1 MSLTPG
7 QRLGPYEITAPL
19 GAGGMGEVFRAR
31 DTKLDR
37 EVAIKVLPAELA
49 RDEERLAR
57 FRREAHLLAALNHP
71 NIAAIHGLDEADGK
85 PFLVLELVPG
95 EDLAQRLKRGPIP
108 LDEALPLARQVAEAL
123 EEAHE
128 KGIVHRD
135 LKPANVKLTPDGK
148 VKVLDFGL
156 AKAYSGEA
164 SAGSAHDL
172 SQSPTLAHTG
182 TAAGLILGTA
192 AYMSPEQARGKT
204 VDRRADVWA
213 FGVVL
218 FEMLTGRALFA
229 GETVTDVL
237 AAVVT
242 REPDLEALPA
252 STPPAVRQLLKRC
265 LEKDPRRR
273 LRDIG
278 EARVLLEAPAAEA
291 CPPAAPTRRFPVWAA
306 TAIGVLLLAAGAA
319 FGYLAA
325 RGPSDGA
332 AADVSISPLT
342 FRRGSV
348 LTARFAPDGQTV
360 VYGASWEGE
369 PVDVFTVR
377 LDTRESRSMG
387 MKGADVL
394 AVSSAGE
401 LLLSLGRRFTIGWES
416 TGTLARMPLGGDAPR
431 EVLEGVQEADWS
443 PDGQGFAVVRDTGA
457 LRRLEYPM
465 GRVLFETGG
474 WISNARVARDGR
486 SVAFLDH
493 PSRGDNQS
501 AVKVVSADGDSRDVT
516 AVFPRAS
523 NGLAWSASGNDL
535 LFPTG
540 STLTATDLSGRS
552 RALFRVLG
560 FVMLHDVSAQGRVLV
575 GRTTA
580 QREIVGRAPGESR
593 DRGLSWL
600 DWSFPTALS
609 DDGRLVLFEE
619 QNLPNEYGLF
629 LRRTDGAPPVR
640 LGDGRGLAL
649 SPDGRW
655 VLADQQVEGGRELV
669 LLPTGAGETRRVG
682 RPAVVAQGAAFLPGG
697 ERVVIS
703 GHTPSAGGRLF
714 AYDLATSA
722 LSPISPEGVTSY
734 FNAMVSPDGN
744 FAFATGLDGK
754 LTLYPVEGGE
764 PRVVPGTS
772 KDDIAIRWTADGQA
786 LYVLSRAALPARVER
801 VAVANGERQPWLE
814 LTPPDPAGVQSIG
827 PVHVSADGKAYVYSY
842 RRKLDQLFVVDG
854 LR

>member
-1 MSLTPG
+1 
-7 QRLGPYEITAPL
+7 
-19 GAGGMGEVFRAR
+19 
-31 DTKLDR
+31 
-37 EVAIKVLPAELA
+37 
-49 RDEERLAR
+49 
-57 FRREAHLLAALNHP
+57 
-71 NIAAIHGLDEADGK
+71 
-85 PFLVLELVPG
+85 
-95 EDLAQRLKRGPIP
+95 
-108 LDEALPLARQVAEAL
+108 
-123 EEAHE
+123 
-128 KGIVHRD
+128 
-135 LKPANVKLTPDGK
+135 
-148 VKVLDFGL
+148 
-156 AKAYSGEA
+156 
-164 SAGSAHDL
+164 
-172 SQSPTLAHTG
+172 
-182 TAAGLILGTA
+182 
-192 AYMSPEQARGKT
+192 MSPEQARGKP

-218 FEMLTGRALFA
+218 FEMLTGKALFA

-252 STPPAVRQLLKRC
+252 STPHAVRELLKRC

-278 EARVLLEAPAAEA
+278 EARVLLEAPLVEA
-291 CPPAAPTRRFPVWAA
+291 VAPSTPTRRVPRWAVGA
-306 TAIGVLLLAAGAA
+306 LAAVLVAAGALGG
-319 FGYLAA
+319 FLAA
-325 RGPSDGA
+325 RGPSDGG
-332 AADVSISPLT
+332 AADIRVSPLT
-342 FRRGSV
+342 YRRGSV

-360 VYGASWEGE
+360 VYGAAWEGE

-443 PDGQGFAVVRDTGA
+443 PDGQSLVVVRDMGA

-474 WISNARVARDGR
+474 WISNARVSRDGR

-501 AVKVVSADGDSRDVT
+501 AVKVVSADGNSRVVT
-516 AVFPRAS
+516 PVFPRAS
-523 NGLAWSASGNDL
+523 NGLAWSALGKDL

-540 STLTATDLSGRS
+540 SRLTATDLAGRS

-560 FVMLHDVSAQGRVLV
+560 GIALHDVSAQGRVLV

-609 DDGRLVLFEE
+609 DDGRFVLFEE
-619 QNLPNEYGLF
+619 QNLSTESSDYGLF

-640 LGDGRGLAL
+640 LGDARGLAL
-649 SPDGRW
+649 SPDGRR
-655 VLADQQVEGGRELV
+655 VLAAQQVEGGHELV

-714 AYDLATSA
+714 TYDLATSA

-734 FNAMVSPDGN
+734 FNAMVSPDGKL
-744 FAFATGLDGK
+744 AFATGLDGK
-754 LTLYPVEGGE
+754 LTLYPVDGGE
-764 PRVVPGTS
+764 PHIVPGTS
-772 KDDIAIRWTADGQA
+772 KDDIAIRWTADGRA
-786 LYVLSRAALPARVER
+786 IYVLSRSALPARVER
-801 VAVANGERQPWLE
+801 VDVATGERQPWLE

-827 PVHVSADGKAYVYSY
+827 PVHMSADGKAYVYSY

>member
-1 MSLTPG
+1 MSLIPG

-31 DTKLDR
+31 DTRLDR

-49 RDEERLAR
+49 RDDERLAR

-71 NIAAIHGLDEADGK
+71 NVAAIHGLDEADGK

-108 LDEALPLARQVAEAL
+108 LDEALLIARQVAEAL

-156 AKAYSGEA
+156 AKACSSGV
-164 SAGSAHDL
+164 SSGSAPDL

-192 AYMSPEQARGKT
+192 AYMSPEQARGKA

-218 FEMLTGRALFA
+218 FEMLTGKALFA

-242 REPDLEALPA
+242 READLDALPA
-252 STPPAVRQLLKRC
+252 ATPPAVRQLLRRC
-265 LEKDPRRR
+265 LDKDPKRR

-278 EARVLLEAPAAEA
+278 EARVLLEAPNAGVTAVS
-291 CPPAAPTRRFPVWAA
+291 APKRRFPRWAIA
-306 TAIGVLLLAAGAA
+306 TLATVLLAGGVWGGFVA
-319 FGYLAA
+319 G
-325 RGPSDGA
+325 RRPSDGG
-332 AADVSISPLT
+332 AADVRVSPLT
-342 FRRGSV
+342 YRRGSV

-360 VYGASWEGE
+360 VYGAAWEGE
-369 PVDVFTVR
+369 PLDVFTVR

-387 MKGADVL
+387 MTGADVL
-394 AVSSAGE
+394 AVSSVGE
-401 LLLSLGRRFTIGWES
+401 LALSLGHRFTLGWES
-416 TGTLARMPLGGDAPR
+416 RGTLARMPLGGGAPR
-431 EVLEGVQEADWS
+431 EVLEGVQDADWS
-443 PDGQGFAVVRDTGA
+443 PDGQNLAVVREVGA
-457 LRRLEYPM
+457 RRRLEYPV
-465 GRVLFETGG
+465 GRVLYETGG
-474 WISNARVARDGR
+474 WVSHVRVRRDGQE
-486 SVAFLDH
+486 VAFLDH
-493 PSRGDNQS
+493 ANRGDNQA
-501 AVKVVSADGDSRDVT
+501 AVKVVGPDGVARTVAPS
-516 AVFPRAS
+516 AS
-523 NGLAWSASGNDL
+523 NGLAWSASGDDL
-535 LFPTG
+535 LFSNG
-540 STLTATDLSGRS
+540 SSLSASSLSGQS
-552 RALFRVLG
+552 RTLFRVLG
-560 FVMLHDVSAQGRVLV
+560 VTMLHDVSAAGRVLV

-580 QREIVGRAPGESR
+580 QREIVGRAPDEAR
-593 DRGLSWL
+593 DRSLSWL

-609 DDGRLVLFEE
+609 DDGRFVLFEE
-619 QNLPNEYGLF
+619 QNIGNAYGLF

-640 LGDGRGLAL
+640 LGDGRGLGL
-649 SPDGRW
+649 SPDGKW
-655 VLADQQVEGGRELV
+655 VLATLAVDGATELV

-714 AYDLATSA
+714 TYDLATSA

-734 FNAMVSPDGN
+734 FAAMVSPDGRQ
-744 FAFATGLDGK
+744 AFATGPDGK
-754 LTLYPVEGGE
+754 LTLYPIEGGE

-786 LYVLSRAALPARVER
+786 LYVLSRPALPARVER
-801 VAVANGERQPWLE
+801 VDVATGARQPWLE
-814 LTPPDPAGVQSIG
+814 LTPPDPAGVQSMG
-827 PVHVSADGKAYVYSY
+827 PVHLSADGKAYVYSY

>member
-37 EVAIKVLPAELA
+37 EVAIKVLPADLA

-71 NIAAIHGLDEADGK
+71 NVAAIHGLDEADGK

-135 LKPANVKLTPDGK
+135 LKPANVKVTPDGK

-156 AKAYSGEA
+156 AKAWSGDA
-164 SAGSAHDL
+164 GAGSSPDL

-204 VDRRADVWA
+204 VDRRADIWA

-218 FEMLTGRALFA
+218 FEMLTGKALFA

-242 REPDLEALPA
+242 REPDLGTLPPA
-252 STPPAVRQLLKRC
+252 TPPAVRLLLRRC
-265 LEKDPRRR
+265 LDKDPKHR

-278 EARVLLEAPAAEA
+278 EARVLLEAPNAGATDVSA
-291 CPPAAPTRRFPVWAA
+291 SKRRFPRWAIA
-306 TAIGVLLLAAGAA
+306 ALAAALLAGGVWGG
-319 FGYLAA
+319 FVVG
-325 RGPSDGA
+325 RRPSDGG
-332 AADVSISPLT
+332 AADVRVSPLT
-342 FRRGSV
+342 YRRGSV

-360 VYGASWEGE
+360 VYGAAWEGE

-457 LRRLEYPM
+457 LRRLEFPM

-474 WISNARVARDGR
+474 WISNARVSRDGR

-493 PSRGDNQS
+493 ANRGDNQ
-501 AVKVVSADGDSRDVT
+501 AVVKVIGADGAARTVS
-516 AVFPRAS
+516 PSAS
-523 NGLAWSASGNDL
+523 NGLAWSASGDDL
-535 LFPTG
+535 LFPNG
-540 STLTATDLSGRS
+540 SSLSTASPSGRS
-552 RALFRVLG
+552 RTLFRVLG
-560 FVMLHDVSAQGRVLV
+560 IVMLHDVSEQGRVLV

-580 QREIVGRAPGESR
+580 QREIVGRGPGESR

-600 DWSFPTALS
+600 DWSMPTALS
-609 DDGRLVLFEE
+609 DDGRFVLFEE
-619 QNLPNEYGLF
+619 QNLGNEYGLF

-655 VLADQQVEGGRELV
+655 VLADQPVQGGRELV

-682 RPAVVAQGAAFLPGG
+682 RPAVVAEGAAFLPGG

-714 AYDLATSA
+714 TYDLATSA

-734 FNAMVSPDGN
+734 FNAMVSSDGKQ
-744 FAFATGLDGK
+744 AFATGPDGK
-754 LTLYPVEGGE
+754 LTVYPVEGGE

-801 VAVANGERQPWLE
+801 VDVATGTRQPWLE
-814 LTPPDPAGVQSIG
+814 LAPPDPAGVQSLG
-827 PVHVSADGKAYVYSY
+827 PVHMSADGKAYVYSY